1 MVLISRMHSYVFLP
15 VVQIA
20 CMKVLGD
27 DISTTNGIL
36 TSLAIMFVL
45 KVDNNLLNTILRKDE
60 EGVEIVTAQSM
71 ARRTHTHKM

>member
-1 MVLISRMHSYVFLP
+1 
-15 VVQIA
+15 
-20 CMKVLGD
+20 MKVLGD

>member
-1 MVLISRMHSYVFLP
+1 MHSYVFLP